1 MCENLC
7 DRSGLQTIVQDPLYI
22 AEQLLATSRHSQTMG
37 DGGSEVPESTPAEV
51 LEQEA
56 SKLTQSQR
64 AGGKKR
70 KVAVFVAFVG
80 AGYSV
85 R

>member
-1 MCENLC
+1 
-7 DRSGLQTIVQDPLYI
+7 
-22 AEQLLATSRHSQTMG
+22 MG
-37 DGGSEVPESTPAEV
+37 DGGSEFPESTPAEV